1 MKIIC
6 ASVTDSIYN
15 QYYLNLLIRKQDF
28 TTIENLIKSGKINL
42 NLEELQSKIKSL
54 SESKKQYRISKV
66 PINSAN
72 AEIGITKYKNGFIIC
87 SSRENNTTIERT
99 HNWTKQ
105 PFLKLY
111 YTENNQNTW
120 STPTLFANEIK
131 CKYNKGPISFCNKE
145 KEMWI
150 TENYVSSD
158 NRSTENKYKLKIC
171 NYKLVD
177 GKWIKQKDFPFNDR
191 NFNVAHAAITED
203 GKTLYFSSDRPGG
216 FGGMDL
222 YYCTKTK
229 KGWSTPINL
238 GAEVNTWGNEVFPTL
253 MEDGTIYF
261 SSDGLIGIG
270 GLDLFYTK
278 NTNGIF
284 LAPINI
290 GAPINSEEDDFHLIF
305 NSKTNKGYFSSNRIN
320 KGFDDDLFQFD
331 RYESETKE
339 ESTRE
344 ASTLEKSNN
353 DLKDTSINVRHLIII
368 NNENL
373 EKMNGIKIFDSQ
385 NNPIEIESDNN
396 DIQIDSS
403 IKKIKIVKD
412 GYYSKEII
420 FNEFKNQDTV
430 KLKTNIG
437 IAQAD
442 WYKIIY
448 YDLDKSAIRPDAAAE
463 RPGAAGGGA
472 LRRLQRHEL
481 HDGFHRCRRHPARR

>member
-1 MKIIC
+1 MKKILLLSLLLWSCLSFSQSNNSKRADTFYQNGDYLTALNFYLLIDSNQISIETRKKIVNCCRLTNQLTKAESNLKIIC

-15 QYYLNLLIRKQDF
+15 QYYLNLLIRNQDF

-54 SESKKQYRISKV
+54 SESKKQYRIYKV

-238 GAEVNTWGNEVFPTL
+238 GAEV
-253 MEDGTIYF
+253 
-261 SSDGLIGIG
+261 
-270 GLDLFYTK
+270 
-278 NTNGIF
+278 
-284 LAPINI
+284 
-290 GAPINSEEDDFHLIF
+290 
-305 NSKTNKGYFSSNRIN
+305 
-320 KGFDDDLFQFD
+320 D
-331 RYESETKE
+331 RK
-339 ESTRE
+339 STR
-344 ASTLEKSNN
+344 LN
-353 DLKDTSINVRHLIII
+353 
-368 NNENL
+368 
-373 EKMNGIKIFDSQ
+373 
-385 NNPIEIESDNN
+385 
-396 DIQIDSS
+396 SS
-403 IKKIKIVKD
+403 HSSV
-412 GYYSKEII
+412 SRMPS
-420 FNEFKNQDTV
+420 
-430 KLKTNIG
+430 
-437 IAQAD
+437 
-442 WYKIIY
+442 
-448 YDLDKSAIRPDAAAE
+448 SA
-463 RPGAAGGGA
+463 
-472 LRRLQRHEL
+472 
-481 HDGFHRCRRHPARR
+481 